1 MCVLFSALCSGNG
14 STGLSV
20 CVSVCHTQRCALA
33 TVQQVCL
40 GVCVNSQP
48 CVLETVQPFFVCLCA
63 YMCVC
68 VFVCDCVPFLA
79 LCLVT
84 VQPVCVYV
92 CAVLSPVLW

>member
-68 VFVCDCVPFLA
+68 VSYSQTRALA
-79 LCLVT
+79 IVQLVLC
-84 VQPVCVYV
+84 VCV
-92 CAVLSPVLW
+92 CVLFSAL

>member
-48 CVLETVQPFFVCLCA
+48 CVLETVQLVCVCA
-63 YMCVC
+63 CVC
-68 VFVCDCVPFLA
+68 VCCA
-79 LCLVT
+79 QACALVT
-84 VQPVCVYV
+84 VTPIYVYV
-92 CAVLSPVLW
+92 CVCLLELF